1 MRSSIRP
8 LKKTKNKPM
17 RHPFIIQ
24 DYIAEIEASEEEHLM
39 PAEYL
44 LVLQPHE
51 ALWNEIK
58 LIKEKFASDYS
69 CEQAKKGL
77 PHITLIRFKQVQ
89 ATENYIRHFLRN
101 NAKTISPF
109 KIELKDFGSFPS
121 HTMYIN
127 IVSKVPVISAVK
139 VLRQQAQKFM
149 KMDKDNKPH
158 FITEPH
164 LTIARKLQPWQYEKG
179 WLAYEQA
186 HFHGRFIADHALL
199 LKRKPGEYYK
209 QVEKFVF
216 KGMKEEIKQAE
227 LFASIP

>member
-1 MRSSIRP
+1 M
-8 LKKTKNKPM
+8 K
-17 RHPFIIQ
+17 HPFIIQ
-24 DYIAEIEASEEEHLM
+24 EYLSEAEAREEKHIV

-58 LIKEKFASDYS
+58 FIKEKFANDYN

-77 PHITLIRFKQVQ
+77 PHITLVRFKQFQ
-89 ATENYIRHFLRN
+89 STEVHIRHSLKN
-101 NAKTISPF
+101 NARTISPF

-121 HTMYIN
+121 HTIYIN
-127 IVSKVPVISAVK
+127 IVSKVPIMNAVR

-149 KMDKDNKPH
+149 KLDKDNKPH

-179 WLAYEQA
+179 WLEYQ
-186 HFHGRFIADHALL
+186 HTNFHGRFIADHALL
-199 LKRKPGEYYK
+199 LKRKAGEYYK
-209 QVEKFVF
+209 TVEKFVF
-216 KGMKEEIKQAE
+216 EGIKEEIKQTN
-227 LFASIP
+227 LFDTSLPKEEVRHSQKL